1 MGQTN
6 QFGKLVH
13 HVVIAL
19 QKDLL
24 QEFLQ
29 MWEELK
35 DGKIK
40 GQMRGQEIL
49 IDKVLIHEQLG
60 ISKEGVVNVAN
71 ATFDEAK
78 VVLRKI
84 ASPHAFVEN
93 EQCNVVHVKEE
104 FHVRFV
110 TILQMIYQRERLA
123 YFNNKITITFDLVNK
138 GQLVN

>member
-35 DGKIK
+35 DGKVQ

-71 ATFDEAK
+71 ATFDEAN

-93 EQCNVVHVKEE
+93 EQCNVVRVKEE

>member
-35 DGKIK
+35 DGRIQ

-78 VVLRKI
+78 VALRKI

-93 EQCNVVHVKEE
+93 EQCNVVRMKEE